1 MVCPHKAIFINV
13 FMWLSGF
20 NGDALKE
27 EVYKA
32 FGPNSPYEK
41 VQTGQYPLDGP
52 YKSGAVKNFLKNYV
66 AGDPT
71 GANGNND
78 GEGLCATIPLI
89 AAMYDSQDV
98 KGLCESSV
106 KVIQD
111 NSVNVESSQAA
122 CLILQTIIKQASC
135 V

>member
-1 MVCPHKAIFINV
+1 M
-13 FMWLSGF
+13 
-20 NGDALKE
+20 
-27 EVYKA
+27 YKA

-41 VQTGQYPLDGP
+41 VVQTGQYPINGP

-71 GANGNND
+71 GANGNTD

-89 AAMYDSQDV
+89 ATMYETQDV

-111 NSVNVESSQAA
+111 NNVNIESSQAA
-122 CLILQTIIKQASC
+122 CLILQTIIKQVGDILCFDDVKC
-135 V
+135 VSLIT